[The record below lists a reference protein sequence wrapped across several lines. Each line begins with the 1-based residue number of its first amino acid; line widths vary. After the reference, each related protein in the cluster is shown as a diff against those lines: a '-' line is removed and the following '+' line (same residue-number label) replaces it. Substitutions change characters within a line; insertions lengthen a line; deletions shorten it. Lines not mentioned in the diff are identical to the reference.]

1 MDVRVTGAEQ
11 LAALAKDLRAAGDK
25 ELRRELM
32 RGLQRAGKPM
42 KAAARTAALTELP
55 SRGGLAELVASSR
68 WSVTTRS
75 AGRGAGVRVAGRGL
89 VNASGQELDLASL
102 NRGRLRHP
110 VYGRRGAWVNQRVKV
125 GWFTDAMEVQADST
139 VRAEVLAAISAVR
152 DKLGSGA

>member
-25 ELRRELM
+25 ELRKELM

-42 KAAARTAALTELP
+42 KAAARQAALDELP
-55 SRGGLAELVASSR
+55 SRNGLAALVASSR

-75 AGRGAGVRVAGRGL
+75 AGKGAGVRVAGRGL
-89 VNASGQELDLASL
+89 VNASGQETDLASL

-110 VYGRRGAWVNQRVKV
+110 VYGRGAWVNQPVRV
-125 GWFTDAMEVQADST
+125 GWFTDAMELQADTS